1 MDYEKL
7 DNILQKKLTDMSQIS
22 LWDTLT
28 IEDYYCTDTH
38 WRQERLQPV
47 VDRIGEQLDFS
58 IDLSTL
64 RKESIYPFYGVYYGQ
79 SALPLQPD
87 TICYYTDEIIEN
99 VQVWNLEDDQIES
112 VYRPQITEKEGQV
125 DLYDFYLGGA
135 SPVQVLTSPQAQTD
149 RKLIIFRDSFG
160 SSLAPLLSE
169 VYHEIILIDTRYIS
183 ASRLGEYVD
192 FTDADV
198 LFLYNTLLLN
208 HASMLKE

>member
-64 RKESIYPFYGVYYGQ
+64 RKESISF
-79 SALPLQPD
+79 LWRILW
-87 TICYYTDEIIEN
+87 TICIATTTGYDM
-99 VQVWNLEDDQIES
+99 LL
-112 VYRPQITEKEGQV
+112 YR
-125 DLYDFYLGGA
+125 
-135 SPVQVLTSPQAQTD
+135 
-149 RKLIIFRDSFG
+149 
-160 SSLAPLLSE
+160 
-169 VYHEIILIDTRYIS
+169 
-183 ASRLGEYVD
+183 
-192 FTDADV
+192 
-198 LFLYNTLLLN
+198 
-208 HASMLKE
+208 